1 MVVMFDIE
9 TTGLNPYE
17 SKVILIG
24 FKRKGR
30 IKQWK
35 LWKVKDE
42 AKMIIEAIKE
52 IMKVDETIIGY
63 NNLKFDVPFM
73 VERLRLLGKWR
84 PEFYAVFSKKWFD
97 LYQYLGN
104 DYRSLKFWLRKAG
117 IERDFPDLDGR
128 NVPTFFEKGE
138 FKKIE
143 QHNKDDLNTSE
154 RLFKFLKKRNPE
166 LLPFE

>member
-24 FKRKGR
+24 FKRKGG

-73 VERLRLLGKWR
+73 VERLKLLGKWK
-84 PEFYAVFSKKWFD
+84 PNFMLCSAKNGS
-97 LYQYLGN
+97 
-104 DYRSLKFWLRKAG
+104 
-117 IERDFPDLDGR
+117 
-128 NVPTFFEKGE
+128 
-138 FKKIE
+138 
-143 QHNKDDLNTSE
+143 TSTNIWATITE
-154 RLFKFLKKRNPE
+154 V
-166 LLPFE
+166 

>member
-1 MVVMFDIE
+1 MAVIFDIE

-17 SKVILIG
+17 GKVILIG
-24 FKRKGR
+24 FKMKGR

-73 VERLRLLGKWR
+73 AERLKLLGKWK

-128 NVPTFFEKGE
+128 NVPLFFEGGE
-138 FKKIE
+138 LKKIE

-154 RLFKFLKKRNPE
+154 RLFKFLKTRNPE